1 MREDREANEAYD
13 QHTMPYREK
22 DREVFRSKPKP
33 RGLWG
38 LKISPN
44 DNEDE
49 MDNEVEEG
57 IKNGDKN
64 ER

>member
-13 QHTMPYREK
+13 EHTMPYREK
-22 DREVFRSKPKP
+22 DREVFRARRKS
-33 RGLWG
+33 RGIWG

-44 DNEDE
+44 DQEDE

-57 IKNGDKN
+57 ME
-64 ER
+64 ERK

>member
-22 DREVFRSKPKP
+22 DREVFQSKPKS

-44 DNEDE
+44 DREDE

-57 IKNGDKN
+57 MKEVGNN
-64 ER
+64 Q